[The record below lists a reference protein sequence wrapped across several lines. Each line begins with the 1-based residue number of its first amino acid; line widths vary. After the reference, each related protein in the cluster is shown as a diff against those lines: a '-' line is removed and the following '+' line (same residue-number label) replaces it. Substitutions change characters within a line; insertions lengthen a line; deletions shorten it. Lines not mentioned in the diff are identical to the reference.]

1 MQRQTLIIITLFL
14 GLFMQTADSH
24 GQELF
29 TLKADSLFNEKKY
42 SEATILYE
50 DLLEKHSI
58 NRSNAYLKL
67 AYMNEISGN
76 FSKAIYF
83 LSEYY
88 QLNPTEKTFEKISKM
103 AEENS
108 FNGYSRSDL
117 NFILFLYERFYIWIA
132 VSLFLVVAYGFYIFV
147 IKKMKSE
154 STTLANKLS
163 YFILTI
169 GVIVFINL
177 GFFYRQGI
185 VKNEQ
190 IIIRDSPSAGA
201 KISSHLQQG
210 SRVNILGE
218 RDIWLR
224 LVLNGKIQYG
234 KKSDFWIIDKD

>member
-1 MQRQTLIIITLFL
+1 MQRLTLIIITLFL
-14 GLFMQTADSH
+14 GLFMQVADSH

-29 TLKADSLFNEKKY
+29 TQKADSLFNEKKY

-50 DLLEKHSI
+50 ELLEKHSI

-67 AYMNEISGN
+67 AYINEINGN

-83 LSEYY
+83 LSQYY
-88 QLNPTEKTFEKISKM
+88 QLKPTEKTFEKISKM

-108 FNGYSRSDL
+108 FSGYSRSDL
-117 NFILFLYERFYIWIA
+117 NFILFLYERFYIWITI
-132 VSLFLVVAYGFYIFV
+132 SLFLLLTYGFYIFV

-154 STTLANKLS
+154 NTTLANKLG
-163 YFILTI
+163 FVVLTFGI
-169 GVIVFINL
+169 IIFINL
-177 GFFYRQGI
+177 GYFYRQGI

-190 IIIRDSPSAGA
+190 IILRDSPSAGA
-201 KISSHLQQG
+201 EISTQLQQG

-224 LVLNGKIQYG
+224 LILNGKIQYG